1 VSYISWFELH
11 STKHKLIVDKLVLQS
26 LNKEEIIEYFDFD
39 NMVKME
45 NEFCP
50 LYEEP
55 KKCHDMESLNCYL
68 CACPNF
74 RFGDKGV
81 EKIEDKTKY
90 SFCDIDSKDGR
101 VGVYGESIHQD
112 CSKCGVPHHKS
123 YVEKNFD
130 LDWKEVMSRCD
141 PKFKP
146 EVQLLKNLEMKVE
159 NLDLK

>member
-1 VSYISWFELH
+1 VSYISWFEQH
-11 STKHKLIVDKLVLQS
+11 STKHKLIVDKLVLQG

-74 RFGDKGV
+74 RFDDKGV

-112 CSKCGVPHHKS
+112 CSKCGVPHHKN

-130 LDWKEVMSRCD
+130 LDWKKVMSRCGLGMTS
-141 PKFKP
+141 F
-146 EVQLLKNLEMKVE
+146 
-159 NLDLK
+159 